1 MPLQRTY
8 NPKLAESV
16 WWNLLLLTIGS
27 AFYALGI
34 QAVALPHNFV
44 AGGVMGISMLIYYF
58 TDIMAVPVWYFLLSA
73 PIMVFGWFCVGRVFL
88 LYSVYATACTSLW
101 GLLFTFTIDVEN
113 QLYAAVLTS
122 VCTGIGTGI
131 MLRSFGS
138 GGGTDIIAIAIR
150 ERWNISVGTFSFLFN
165 LVVFSLAATRLDLDI
180 IIASTIMLFINS
192 NMTEYA
198 LRVFSQRKMVFI
210 ISEHGEQICEA
221 INLMR
226 QYGVTLV
233 RGKGAYSGNN
243 KEILLTVTSNV
254 YLKQLETIVFSIDE
268 RALFI
273 VENTFYVSGGQFS
286 RKIYK

>member
-16 WWNLLLLTIGS
+16 WWNLFLLTIGS

-44 AGGVMGISMLIYYF
+44 AGGVMGISMLTWYF
-58 TDIMAVPVWYFLLSA
+58 TDLLSVPIWYFAISI
-73 PIMVFGWFCVGRVFL
+73 PIFIFGWFFVGRVFL
-88 LYSVYATACTSLW
+88 LYSLYATVLTSLW
-101 GLLFTFTIDVEN
+101 GMLITFTIQVDN
-113 QLYAAVLTS
+113 QFYAAVFGGAL
-122 VCTGIGTGI
+122 TGIGSGI

-150 ERWNISVGTFSFLFN
+150 EKWNVSVGTFSFLFN
-165 LVVFSLAATRLDLDI
+165 LTVFSLASTRLDLDI
-180 IIASTIMLFINS
+180 VIASVIMLFLNS

-210 ISEHGEQICEA
+210 ISDHGEQICEA
-221 INLMR
+221 INVLR
-226 QYGVTLV
+226 QYGVTLI

-254 YLKQLETIVFSIDE
+254 YLKQLETVVFSIDE
-268 RALFI
+268 KALFI
-273 VENTFYVSGGQFS
+273 VENTFYVSGGQFA